1 MSVLAIESSCDESA
15 VAIFDP
21 DFGVR
26 ESLVHSQIDLH
37 ALYGGVEPDLASSE
51 HLKKLPALIAKI
63 SKSEYFSTAGEIA
76 ATNGPGLPN
85 CLAIGVAAA
94 SALALKLG
102 LPLRGVN
109 HLRGHAYSPFI
120 PVHAADPQNFRANF
134 AGLLPHLGLAVS
146 GGNTILFEIGED
158 AQISTLAETEDDAAG
173 EALDKGA
180 KLLGMPYP
188 GAPLLEELARS
199 GKIDKSMFPY
209 GQNRKIEDDPDFSF
223 SGLKTSLRYRLE
235 KMEEEEI
242 ERAKPDICASYQFA
256 VVEQLRRRAEW
267 FAKRKAYKSVGVSGG
282 VSNNASLVAAFERL
296 ARSRGARFL
305 AADRRHRGDNAAM
318 IAFAAWLAPSECDAP
333 ENFTLKVRPSLG
345 LGGRAKI

>member
-1 MSVLAIESSCDESA
+1 
-15 VAIFDP
+15 
-21 DFGVR
+21 
-26 ESLVHSQIDLH
+26 
-37 ALYGGVEPDLASSE
+37 
-51 HLKKLPALIAKI
+51 
-63 SKSEYFSTAGEIA
+63 
-76 ATNGPGLPN
+76 
-85 CLAIGVAAA
+85 
-94 SALALKLG
+94 
-102 LPLRGVN
+102 
-109 HLRGHAYSPFI
+109 
-120 PVHAADPQNFRANF
+120 
-134 AGLLPHLGLAVS
+134 
-146 GGNTILFEIGED
+146 
-158 AQISTLAETEDDAAG
+158 
-173 EALDKGA
+173 
-180 KLLGMPYP
+180 MPYP

-305 AADRRHRGDNAAM
+305 AADRQHRGDNAA
-318 IAFAAWLAPSECDAP
+318 
-333 ENFTLKVRPSLG
+333 LKVRPSLG

>member
-1 MSVLAIESSCDESA
+1 M
-15 VAIFDP
+15 
-21 DFGVR
+21 R

-37 ALYGGVEPDLASSE
+37 ALYGGVVPDLASSE

-134 AGLLPHLGLAVS
+134 AGFCRILGLAVS
-146 GGNTILFEIGED
+146 
-158 AQISTLAETEDDAAG
+158 AETRYSSKSG
-173 EALDKGA
+173 RTRKYRPSPKPRTTPRGRLSTR
-180 KLLGMPYP
+180 
-188 GAPLLEELARS
+188 ARS
-199 GKIDKSMFPY
+199 CWECPTRARRFWKSSPEAEKSTSRCFPTARTGKSKTTPVS
-209 GQNRKIEDDPDFSF
+209 SF

-235 KMEEEEI
+235 KMAEGEI

-267 FAKRKAYKSVGVSGG
+267 FARRKAYKSVGVSG
-282 VSNNASLVAAFERL
+282 ASQTTRPSSP
-296 ARSRGARFL
+296 RSRGSRAPAAR
-305 AADRRHRGDNAAM
+305 ASS
-318 IAFAAWLAPSECDAP
+318 PP
-333 ENFTLKVRPSLG
+333 T
-345 LGGRAKI
+345 GGTGATTPR

>member
-37 ALYGGVEPDLASSE
+37 ALYGGVVPDLASSE

-188 GAPLLEELARS
+188 ARRFWKSSPEAEKSTSRCFPTARTGKSKTTPISASPDSKRACATASKRWRRGKSNAPSPTSARPTSSPWWSSCAGAPS
-199 GKIDKSMFPY
+199 GSR
-209 GQNRKIEDDPDFSF
+209 G
-223 SGLKTSLRYRLE
+223 
-235 KMEEEEI
+235 
-242 ERAKPDICASYQFA
+242 ERPTRASA
-256 VVEQLRRRAEW
+256 CR
-267 FAKRKAYKSVGVSGG
+267 G
-282 VSNNASLVAAFERL
+282 ASQTTRPSSP
-296 ARSRGARFL
+296 RSRGSRAPAAR
-305 AADRRHRGDNAAM
+305 ASS
-318 IAFAAWLAPSECDAP
+318 PP
-333 ENFTLKVRPSLG
+333 T
-345 LGGRAKI
+345 GGTGATTPR